1 MNSKSW
7 KSDRVMLAEA
17 VDRIVNKQP
26 YETENAEDSQLSYA
40 DWLQQWS
47 QDAGTELHLNLDQPF
62 VELLDEYRNHGGK
75 DNGLSAA
82 KQHRELQSQYGDDQ
96 VSTGMKAQTDRII
109 RNNTDPNAG
118 MELDYSDGGGM

>member
-7 KSDRVMLAEA
+7 KLDRAMLAEA
-17 VDRIVNKQP
+17 VDSIINKQP
-26 YETENAEDSQLSYA
+26 FESENAEDRQLSYA

-75 DNGLSAA
+75 DDGLSAA
-82 KQHRELQSQYGDDQ
+82 KQHRYLQSQYDDDQ
-96 VSTGMKAQTDRII
+96 VSPGMKAQTDRII
-109 RNNTDPNAG
+109 KNNTDPNAG
-118 MELDYSDGGGM
+118 LRPEYSDEGGI